1 MTSKKVKIAHDY
13 EELEDQLI
21 LTLKDR
27 PILVNGGIDDE
38 EDLLQNDELQETNE
52 ARYNTDLKAKL
63 KNIANASTSHLEAK
77 FEGNTDLL
85 PHYNDYAFK
94 PKTL

>member
-27 PILVNGGIDDE
+27 PILVNGGIDEE
-38 EDLLQNDELQETNE
+38 EDLLQNDELQ
-52 ARYNTDLKAKL
+52 
-63 KNIANASTSHLEAK
+63 
-77 FEGNTDLL
+77 
-85 PHYNDYAFK
+85 
-94 PKTL
+94 